1 MAAKKSKA
9 KAAPHK
15 PEQRDLLTTIIEKSK
30 PEAKPQRPEQM
41 ALITSI
47 IERVIGYRLMKF
59 YSEHQVFTHIRC
71 EGTGTATSEIL
82 DILGLGSSE
91 KDIIFSLTPVSVA
104 RQLLDRL
111 DDELRGRVPG
121 RGIAYTMPLTAVNSL
136 LAAVVDMST
145 KKENGGDVDMDQEQK
160 NSLILILV
168 NQGFTGPVMETAKK
182 AGARGGTIVRGRWVG
197 DEQTAQLRGLASQS
211 EKEMLFI
218 VVPKEIR
225 NQVMDAINGTHGV
238 QTEGGALVCSVC
250 IHGLVNLVLFALI
263 TLRA

>member
-1 MAAKKSKA
+1 MAAKKSKQAA
-9 KAAPHK
+9 KK

-30 PEAKPQRPEQM
+30 PEAKSQRPEQM
-41 ALITSI
+41 ALITTI
-47 IERVIGYRLMKF
+47 IERGSGNRLMKL
-59 YSEHQVFTHIRC
+59 YTDNQVFTHIRC

-91 KDIIFSLTPVSVA
+91 KDMIFSLAPVSVA

-136 LAAVVDMST
+136 LAAVLDMAT
-145 KKENGGDVDMDQEQK
+145 KKENGGNEEMEQEQK
-160 NSLILILV
+160 SSLILILV

-182 AGARGGTIVRGRWVG
+182 AGARGGTIIRGRWVG
-197 DEQTAQLRGLASQS
+197 EEQTAQLRGLASQS

-218 VVPKEIR
+218 VAPKEIR
-225 NQVMDAINGTHGV
+225 NQVMDAVNSAHGV
-238 QTEGGALVCSVC
+238 QTEAGALVCSLG
-250 IHGLVNLVLFALI
+250 IDRLVHLG
-263 TLRA
+263 